1 MKPVKVALCQL
12 DIAEEKAVN
21 LSRAAELVGQA
32 ARAQADFAILPE
44 MFVCPFANCNFRPN
58 AEEEG
63 GTTVQ
68 FLSNLAKYHE
78 LYLVAGSIPE
88 LSGGKV
94 YNTSYFFG
102 RDGQVLGKHQKMH
115 LFDAVFQDGSVYRE
129 SGAIQA
135 GDHIT
140 VVQTEFGPAGLAIC
154 FDIRFSELFRLMSLQ
169 NVGMIFH
176 PAAFNLSTGPA
187 HWDIS
192 VRMRALDQQCFLI
205 SCAPARNMDCVYHS
219 YAHSMIAGPWGE
231 VLQRMGTEEGV
242 TVTELDLDALPAV
255 RRSLPI
261 LSGRR
266 TDIYDTI
273 YKQERSRLS

>member
-1 MKPVKVALCQL
+1 MRPVKVALCQL

-58 AEEEG
+58 AEEAG
-63 GTTVQ
+63 GATVQ
-68 FLSNLAKYHE
+68 FLSNLAKYHG

-88 LSGGKV
+88 LK
-94 YNTSYFFG
+94 
-102 RDGQVLGKHQKMH
+102 
-115 LFDAVFQDGSVYRE
+115 DGSVYRE
-129 SGAIQA
+129 SDAIQA

-140 VVQTEFGPAGLAIC
+140 VVQTEFGPVGLAIC

-231 VLQRMGTEEGV
+231 VLRRMGTEEGV
-242 TVTELDLDALPAV
+242 TVTELDLDTLPAV

-273 YKQERSRLS
+273 CKQERSRLS